1 MADDQEKTEEATPER
16 RKKARDEGQFARG
29 KDAGNTA
36 GTIVVLLAL
45 VGFSDRL
52 RITLLDFCWHCFH
65 EPYFLV
71 RGDTSMLVNMTTIV
85 LLVLTVPFAVA
96 AALGSSAVGIAEA
109 GFHPN
114 LELAGAKWER
124 LEPLGKLKQMFS
136 PQQAAVTITIQV
148 LRVVA
153 IAFVA
158 YKVIVG
164 TFTQLVQTSRSE
176 LDSGVAETAR
186 ALVDLCLWASG
197 ALALLVVVDYLYN
210 RFKFEKSIMMSQQ
223 EIKDEHKQQEG
234 DPRVRARQRAKA
246 REMAKRSVAQAVAQA
261 DVVVANP
268 THVSVAIRYRAEEG
282 PPIVATKGYDEVAL
296 HIRELA
302 KKNNIPIVENIPLA
316 RTLAK
321 RVKVGRPIP
330 VDLYTA
336 VAELLAFVYR
346 LKNRKL
352 SA

>member
-1 MADDQEKTEEATPER
+1 MAEDQEKTEEATPEK

-36 GTIVVLLAL
+36 GSILVLLAL

-52 RITLLDFCWHCFH
+52 RGTLADFCWQCFH
-65 EPYFLV
+65 EPYFLI
-71 RGDTSMLVNMTTIV
+71 RGDTTMLLNLTGIV
-85 LLVLTVPFAVA
+85 VLVMTVPFAVA
-96 AALGSSAVGIAEA
+96 SAIGASAAGVAEA

-114 LELAGAKWER
+114 LDLASLKWER

-136 PQQAAVTITIQV
+136 PQQAAVTISIQI

-153 IAFVA
+153 VGFVA
-158 YKVIVG
+158 YKIVLA
-164 TFTQLVQTSRSE
+164 TFPVLVKTSRSQ
-176 LDSGVAETAR
+176 LQSGVNETVN
-186 ALVDLCLWASG
+186 ALMDLALWSSA
-197 ALALLVVVDYLYN
+197 ALAGLVLVDYLYN

-234 DPRVRARQRAKA
+234 DPRIRARLRAKA

-261 DVVVANP
+261 DVIVANP

-282 PPIVATKGYDEVAL
+282 APVVATKGYDDVAL
-296 HIRELA
+296 YIRELA
-302 KKNNIPIVENIPLA
+302 KQHDIPIVQNVPLA
-316 RTLAK
+316 RALAK
-321 RVKVGRPIP
+321 RVKVGKPVP

-336 VAELLAFVYR
+336 VAEVLAFVYR